1 MKSTGKRL
9 NGGRDA
15 LRSRGSRSTKRSV
28 FSMLFRTLLL
38 SAVLAVAT
46 AAPALSQDTPKPGR
60 FEIGSRAGPFVATEK
75 SLSALTGDGYEIRG
89 NLGTALILQKSASV
103 YSCQIPPDPES
114 LGFKPYFV
122 CAELQ
127 ELPRDATAEKETN
140 PAPQTKN

>member
-1 MKSTGKRL
+1 
-9 NGGRDA
+9 
-15 LRSRGSRSTKRSV
+15 
-28 FSMLFRTLLL
+28 MLFRTLLL

-127 ELPRDATAEKETN
+127 ELPRDATAEKETK